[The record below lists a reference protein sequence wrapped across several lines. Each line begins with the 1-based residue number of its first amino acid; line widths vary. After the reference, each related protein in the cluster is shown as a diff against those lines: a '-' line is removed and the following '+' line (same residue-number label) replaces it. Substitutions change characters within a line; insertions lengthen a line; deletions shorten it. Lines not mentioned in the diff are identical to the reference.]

1 MRTSL
6 PADPQT
12 LNPMLFLPQHPTP
25 ISLRFSLCISWDPF
39 TPDLGSL
46 HTAMDSVSG
55 WLLPRSL
62 NYKLC
67 KCSVV
72 RNTPSIGHKLCIWR
86 IPPKESPDNKSTLV
100 WKSFSS
106 CAGVGT
112 LHRWCHRA
120 QRCLV
125 RNGWENRGCL
135 KFHQV
140 QKGFGG
146 CPESL

>member
-1 MRTSL
+1 MRISL

-12 LNPMLFLPQHPTP
+12 LNPLLFSHSTQLQFLWDFLFA
-25 ISLRFSLCISWDPF
+25 SLGPPSLQILAASTLLWTVYQAGCYPEVWIINFVNAQSW
-39 TPDLGSL
+39 GI
-46 HTAMDSVSG
+46 H
-55 WLLPRSL
+55 
-62 NYKLC
+62 
-67 KCSVV
+67 
-72 RNTPSIGHKLCIWR
+72 PSIGHKLCRRR

-100 WKSFSS
+100 WKTFSS

-112 LHRWCHRA
+112 PHRWCHRA

-135 KFHQV
+135 KFHQL
-140 QKGFGG
+140 QNGFWG